1 MEDSI
6 LFVGC
11 GNMGSALI
19 RGLCRDNWH
28 KKFRFFLLDQVV
40 EKARTLASSLDL
52 EWVENLNNLE
62 APRFVFLAVKPK
74 DVKKV
79 LLSLRNFSQ
88 SVFVSVAA
96 GVKIKGLEELIPQQA
111 IVRIMPNLCVEVG
124 EGVVPVCFSPMVKTE
139 EREDLLFLFS
149 SLGWVF
155 EAEEEDLDLFT
166 ALSGSGP
173 GFIALFI
180 EALADGGVKI
190 GIPWERSLKI
200 ATQTVLGVASLL
212 KSRDMHPAQ
221 LKNWVASPGGTTIA
235 GIKKMEEGAFRGLV
249 MGGVEEAYRRAKN
262 IEDEEE
268 KK

>member
-11 GNMGSALI
+11 GNMGSAI
-19 RGLCRDNWH
+19 VRGLCRDNWH
-28 KKFRFFLLDQVV
+28 KKFRFLLLDQVV
-40 EKARTLASSLDL
+40 EKAKNLASSLDL
-52 EWVENLNNLE
+52 KWLESLDNLE
-62 APRFVFLAVKPK
+62 APRFVFLAVKPQDMEK
-74 DVKKV
+74 A
-79 LLSLRNFSQ
+79 LLPLRNFSQ

-96 GVKIKGLEELIPQQA
+96 GVKIQDLEKLIPQKA
-111 IVRIMPNLCVEVG
+111 ITRIMPNLCVEVG
-124 EGVVPVCFSPMVKTE
+124 EGVVPVCFSALVKAE

-155 EAEEEDLDLFT
+155 EAEEKDLDLFT

-173 GFIALFI
+173 GFISLFI

-190 GIPWERSLKI
+190 GIPWEKSLKI

-212 KSRDMHPAQ
+212 KIRGIHPAQ

-235 GIKKMEEGAFRGLV
+235 GIKKLEEGAFRGLV
-249 MGGVEEAYRRAKN
+249 MEGVEEAYKRAKN
-262 IEDEEE
+262 ISGEEE
-268 KK
+268 RK

>member
-19 RGLCRDNWH
+19 QGLCRDNWH
-28 KKFRFFLLDQVV
+28 KKFRFFLLDQVA
-40 EKARTLASSLDL
+40 EKARSLASSLGL
-52 EWVENLNNLE
+52 EWVDSLNNLE
-62 APRFVFLAVKPK
+62 TPRFVFLAVKPK
-74 DVKKV
+74 DVKDA
-79 LLSLRNFSQ
+79 LFSLQNFSQ
-88 SVFVSVAA
+88 SVFISVAA
-96 GVKIKGLEELIPQQA
+96 GVKIKDLEKFLPQQA
-111 IVRIMPNLCVEVG
+111 VVRIMPNLCVEVG
-124 EGVVPVCFSPMVKTE
+124 EGVVPVCFSPAVKTE

-180 EALADGGVKI
+180 ESLADGGVKI
-190 GIPWERSLKI
+190 GIPWEKSLKI

-212 KSRDMHPAQ
+212 KTRGMHPAQ

-235 GIKKMEEGAFRGLV
+235 GIKKLEEGAFRGLV
-249 MGGVEEAYRRAKN
+249 MGGVEEAFKRAKN
-262 IEDEEE
+262 MGEEE
-268 KK
+268 RK

>member
-11 GNMGSALI
+11 GNMGSALV

-28 KKFRFFLLDQVV
+28 KKFRFLLLDQAT
-40 EKARTLASSLDL
+40 EKAKNLASSLNL
-52 EWVENLNNLE
+52 EWVENLNNLKSS
-62 APRFVFLAVKPK
+62 PRFVFLAVKPK
-74 DVKKV
+74 DVEKA

-96 GVKIKGLEELIPQQA
+96 GVKIQNLEEFIPQKA

-124 EGVVPVCFSPMVKTE
+124 EGVVPVCFSSVVEVE

-155 EAEEEDLDLFT
+155 EAEEKDLDLFT

-190 GIPWERSLKI
+190 GIPWETSLKI

-212 KSRDMHPAQ
+212 KTRGIHPAQ

-235 GIKKMEEGAFRGLV
+235 GIKKLEEGAFRGLV
-249 MGGVEEAYRRAKN
+249 MEGVEEAYKRTKN
-262 IEDEEE
+262 IGEEG